1 MNAVFNRPVHIPA
14 LRIGINGRFL
24 VAKQTGV
31 QRAAY
36 NLLISLLEIDKQNT
50 YIIFTG
56 EEQSSNPAWKKP
68 NVEMVYSNIKS
79 GENIKNHLW
88 EQFILPTLAL
98 NAKVDLL
105 HSPANMAPLMF
116 KGRSIVNIH
125 DLCFIVNPQWYS
137 FAFRSLYSLLIPK
150 IARSASRV
158 ITNSNNSRNDI
169 FQYCGIDSN
178 KVNLIYWAVDE
189 SFREDDSSFHATLAS
204 DDFILYVG
212 SLEPRK
218 NISNLILAY
227 EKFREQ
233 HPSTRTKLCLIGGEN
248 PLFAAVKLEAKR
260 FKDDI
265 FLLGY
270 VDETLLR
277 YCYRKARCV
286 VYPSLY
292 EGFGLPPL
300 EAMACGAPVITSC
313 TSSLPEVVG
322 KAALLVNP
330 LDINQIADAMYQVI
344 SDPKL
349 AERLSQ
355 LGLERVKQF
364 SWSTV
369 ARHTLSIYYEVAG
382 VTGRDEKTGQ
392 AISPSL
398 WKYWKQKEQKSIK
411 VVPKNARS

>member
-1 MNAVFNRPVHIPA
+1 
-14 LRIGINGRFL
+14 
-24 VAKQTGV
+24 
-31 QRAAY
+31 
-36 NLLISLLEIDKQNT
+36 
-50 YIIFTG
+50 
-56 EEQSSNPAWKKP
+56 
-68 NVEMVYSNIKS
+68 
-79 GENIKNHLW
+79 
-88 EQFILPTLAL
+88 
-98 NAKVDLL
+98 
-105 HSPANMAPLMF
+105 MAPLLF
-116 KGRSIVNIH
+116 RGKSIVNIH

-137 FAFRSLYSLLIPK
+137 FAFRNLYSLLIPK

-189 SFREDDSSFHATLAS
+189 SFREVDSSYTPTLPS

-227 EKFREQ
+227 EKLREQ
-233 HPSTRTKLCLIGGEN
+233 YPSIGAKLCLIGGEN
-248 PLFAAVKLEAKR
+248 PLFANVKLEAKK
-260 FKDDI
+260 FNDDI

-270 VDETLLR
+270 VDETLLH

-322 KAALLVNP
+322 KAAMLVNP
-330 LDINQIADAMYQVI
+330 IDINQMADAMYQVI
-344 SDPKL
+344 SNPTL
-349 AERLSQ
+349 AERLSK

-364 SWSTV
+364 SWSRV
-369 ARHTLSIYYEVAG
+369 ARQTLNIYYEVAG
-382 VTGRDEKTGQ
+382 VTGRDEKTGR

-411 VVPKNARS
+411 VLPEKARS

>member
-1 MNAVFNRPVHIPA
+1 MNAVFDKPIELPK

-36 NLLISLLEIDKQNT
+36 NLLMSLLELDKRNT
-50 YIIFTG
+50 YVVFTG
-56 EEQSSNPAWKKP
+56 EEQKTNPVWEKP
-68 NVEMVYSNIKS
+68 NVEMVYSHIKS
-79 GENIKNHLW
+79 GENVKNHLW
-88 EQFILPTLAL
+88 EQFVLPKLAIS
-98 NAKVDLL
+98 AKVDLL
-105 HSPANMAPLMF
+105 HSPANMAPLLF
-116 KGRSIVNIH
+116 RGRSIVNIH

-137 FAFRSLYSLLIPK
+137 FAFRNLYSLLIPK

-169 FQYCGIDSN
+169 FQYCGVDSN

-189 SFREDDSSFHATLAS
+189 SFRDIDPTFSAKLPS

-227 EKFREQ
+227 ERFREQ
-233 HPSTRTKLCLIGGEN
+233 HPSIKTKLCLIGGEN
-248 PLFAAVKLEAKR
+248 PLFATVKLEAKR

-322 KAALLVNP
+322 KAALLINP
-330 LDINQIADAMYQVI
+330 FDVNQIANAMFQVV
-344 SDPKL
+344 SNPDLAQKL
-349 AERLSQ
+349 SK

-364 SWSTV
+364 SWSRV
-369 ARHTLSIYYEVAG
+369 ARHTLSIYYEVTG
-382 VTGRDEKTGQ
+382 VTGRDEKTGR

-398 WKYWKQKEQKSIK
+398 WKYWILKEQKGIK
-411 VVPKNARS
+411 LVPKNARS